1 MDWQQYETEIFQHF
15 ADAYPG
21 CGVRKNVILP
31 GRYSKVD
38 RQVDV
43 LVSGNMADFEMR
55 VAIDAKHY
63 STPIDVKDVECFLG
77 YCADLGVSKG
87 VMIAPK
93 GYTPAALNRAH
104 NDESDIE
111 LDVLSYAEL
120 DHLQGLLAIPYAGD
134 FGVVLSAPMGWIVD
148 AKRRTGM
155 IATLY
160 QRGRTFEDAS
170 RAKEF
175 AYVNIWA
182 KDGRAQNVDNLIELQ
197 NAGLMSD
204 DPKGRITMLPAEDN
218 ARGPTRVR
226 RFESANYPAPEY
238 TGFVE
243 FERFIFFCV
252 MYSPPE
258 VAKPNLRKLRSILRT
273 VMPINVRMDIRDDVS
288 PDDCSGS
295 ENRR

>member
-21 CGVRKNVILP
+21 CEVRKNVMIP
-31 GRYSKVD
+31 GRYSKVN

-43 LVSGNMADFEMR
+43 LITGSMADFEMR

-63 STPIDVKDVECFLG
+63 SSPIDVKDVECFLG

-111 LDVLSYAEL
+111 LDVLNYAEL
-120 DHLQGLLAIPYAGD
+120 DHLQGQLAIPYAGD
-134 FGVVLSAPMGWIVD
+134 FGVILLAPMGWVID
-148 AKRRTGM
+148 AERRTGM

-160 QRGRTFEDAS
+160 QRGRTFEDAA

-182 KDGRAQNVDNLIELQ
+182 KDDQAQDIDSLIDLQ

-204 DPKGRITMLPAEDN
+204 DPKGRITTLPAPDG
-218 ARGPTRVR
+218 ARGPTRIR
-226 RFESANYPAPEY
+226 SFESANYPAPEF

-243 FERFIFFCV
+243 FERFIFYCV
-252 MYSPPE
+252 MFSPPE
-258 VAKPNLRKLRSILRT
+258 VTKPNLRKLRSILRT
-273 VMPINVRMDIRDDVS
+273 VMPINVRMGVRGGAGLPVS
-288 PDDCSGS
+288 
-295 ENRR
+295 

>member
-1 MDWQQYETEIFQHF
+1 MDWQQYEIEILQHF

-21 CGVRKNVILP
+21 CEVRKNVKLP
-31 GRYSKVD
+31 GRYSKVN

-43 LVSGNMADFEMR
+43 LITGSMADFEMR

-63 STPIDVKDVECFLG
+63 SSPIDVKDVECFLA

-111 LDVLSYAEL
+111 LDVLNYAEL
-120 DHLQGLLAIPYAGD
+120 GLLQAQLAIPYSGD
-134 FGVVLSAPMGWIVD
+134 SGVVLPAPMGWVID
-148 AKRRTGM
+148 AKRRAGM
-155 IATLY
+155 IASLY
-160 QRGRTFEDAS
+160 QRGRTFEDAA

-182 KDGRAQNVDNLIELQ
+182 KDDQAQDVDSLIELQ

-204 DPKGRITMLPAEDN
+204 DSKGRITMLHAPED
-218 ARGPTRVR
+218 ARRATRVR
-226 RFESANYPAPEY
+226 CFESANYPAPEY

-252 MYSPPE
+252 MFSPPE

-273 VMPINVRMDIRDDVS
+273 VMPINVRIRERDGADARKVS
-288 PDDCSGS
+288 K
-295 ENRR
+295 E